1 MASLRIPGFQCP
13 PWRVQPRSVLVRP
26 IHLVQTS
33 SKSTKCVKGP
43 PPPPPPHFSGQKTG
57 RYRAV
62 QMKSFCS
69 QPFRRLYLK
78 GQFITR
84 GAAASFAQGGSHCPK
99 ESSWS
104 NEGPKRERVSHATS
118 NLTQGR
124 KGVGRDCGRSW
135 CVPSVSARGL
145 FQCSAPF
152 ETSLEPQCNA
162 GFVWTVTAPNASSAH
177 SDNL

>member
-1 MASLRIPGFQCP
+1 MASLRFPGFQCP

-78 GQFITR
+78 GQFITW

-104 NEGPKRERVSHATS
+104 NEGLRESLACHIKPDT
-118 NLTQGR
+118 GE
-124 KGVGRDCGRSW
+124 KGGWKGLWQKLVC
-135 CVPSVSARGL
+135 SVC
-145 FQCSAPF
+145 QCQRALSM
-152 ETSLEPQCNA
+152 QC
-162 GFVWTVTAPNASSAH
+162 TI
-177 SDNL
+177 